1 MDCAAEAARPIRGMP
16 VYSSAPAGG
25 GHPFVGGVG
34 DHWHDR
40 NPDWSRVS
48 LELSFDS
55 RWRPIMIQVE
65 DDTDL
70 TSP

>member
-1 MDCAAEAARPIRGMP
+1 MLVTLSTLPMDCAAEAARPIRGMP

-40 NPDWSRVS
+40 KSLSR
-48 LELSFDS
+48 
-55 RWRPIMIQVE
+55 
-65 DDTDL
+65 
-70 TSP
+70 